1 MKANY
6 LASNAPPDM
15 SARDWLRML
24 QTGLPDQR
32 GGVQSA
38 PEPAGTEVSAA
49 YPKTTLLFRI

>member
-24 QTGLPDQR
+24 QTGLPDLK

-49 YPKTTLLFRI
+49 YPLMQLACE

>member
-24 QTGLPDQR
+24 QTGLTDQK
-32 GGVQSA
+32 GAGQGA
-38 PEPAGTEVSAA
+38 PEPAGTEVILKSIKGCSIRVA
-49 YPKTTLLFRI
+49 

>member
-24 QTGLPDQR
+24 QTGLTDQKGAGQ
-32 GGVQSA
+32 GG
-38 PEPAGTEVSAA
+38 PEPAGTEVAA
-49 YPKTTLLFRI
+49 A